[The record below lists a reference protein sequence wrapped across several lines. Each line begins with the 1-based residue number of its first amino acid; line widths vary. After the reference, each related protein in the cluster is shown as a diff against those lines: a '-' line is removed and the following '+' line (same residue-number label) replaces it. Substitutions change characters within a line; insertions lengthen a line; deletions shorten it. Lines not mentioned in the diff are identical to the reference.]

1 MYDGSCA
8 AGNQDYCHDSCDSVD
23 CGGGHG
29 TCRPQET
36 YAGTCEYA
44 AGWAGARCGTI
55 GTRSRSHLLLPH
67 RAPYGGEFQYSST
80 SIEIYGAPWR
90 CKSAEP
96 RCFRAKLKQP
106 NILVSSSSK
115 QQAASSKQQAAASAR
130 LSIFLCHRQLFLLQ
144 RISAAVGEA
153 APPPPPP
160 PAPPAPAATGGGTS
174 CTGPEFMA
182 RSQAVTAACCDDA
195 HPCESGL
202 PTTCTAA
209 CAEHLLPM
217 QRDCAAMV
225 TMMGLAD
232 VISTA
237 AAECP
242 EPSTPCSTGPEFMAY
257 SQMVCTHSTQSSA
270 VSQTAPAY
278 LWSHSMRSATRNLND
293 GARCVRVCRS
303 PRPAATMHRP
313 RAPRGS
319 RRQHAAR
326 RARRCC
332 CRCRQRADRS

>member
-1 MYDGSCA
+1 MMTAPKMMAWALCFLLPTAAAQWCTVHQSAWRGCCGYADDQCHSPSNCHEITDLLMVTHAPTMKHGQCPQDSSYLALPSDDPDCNITPDEWANAGELRDECCADSVCPHWLETVYLCSAGGFFPTRLRCDDPSCTDGEQN
-8 AGNQDYCHDSCDSVD
+8 GHETGVD
-23 CGGGHG
+23 CGG
-29 TCRPQET
+29 P
-36 YAGTCEYA
+36 CEP
-44 AGWAGARCGTI
+44 C
-55 GTRSRSHLLLPH
+55 
-67 RAPYGGEFQYSST
+67 
-80 SIEIYGAPWR
+80 
-90 CKSAEP
+90 
-96 RCFRAKLKQP
+96 
-106 NILVSSSSK
+106 
-115 QQAASSKQQAAASAR
+115 
-130 LSIFLCHRQLFLLQ
+130 
-144 RISAAVGEA
+144 
-153 APPPPPP
+153 PPPPS
-160 PAPPAPAATGGGTS
+160 TGGGTS

-225 TMMGLAD
+225 TTMGLAD

-242 EPSTPCSTGPEFMAY
+242 EPTTPCSTGPEFMAY

-270 VSQTAPAY
+270 VSQTAPDY

-293 GARCVRVCRS
+293 GACCVRVCRS